1 MNKVEF
7 SMLDLLNQ
15 EGSPEIFIP
24 EPGKIVEGTVIYIQ
38 DNQVLVDLGGVT
50 TGIISGSEAVD
61 ATNTLSELVQG
72 DKVEALV
79 LVKENDEGLAV
90 LSLRRASQQRT
101 WKSFVDYHDNKEPV
115 EVKITDA
122 NKGGLLVDVDS
133 IKGFLPVSQLA
144 PMHYP
149 RVNGANSAE
158 ILARLQSLI
167 GKKMLVRVINVDFD
181 TKKLIFSE
189 KAAYYEQK
197 KKALEKINIDEIVD
211 GKVSGVV
218 NFGVF
223 VTFNG
228 LEGLVHISEIAWGHV
243 EDPAKY
249 AKLGDNIKVK
259 VIGIEGDK
267 ISLSLKKLIDN
278 PWDEIAKAYTPGM
291 QVSGKVSKVNDFGC
305 FVTITDDINGL
316 IHVTELND
324 PRFADLKL
332 DLKEGKPVKAKIVNV
347 DKENHRI
354 SLTLFDSPT
363 PKSSVAS
370 GNFGDLKLSA
380 KAKSVLLERGLD
392 SFEAIKSL
400 DEKQLKSIEGLSDAM
415 IAKILEAIKA

>member
-79 LVKENDEGLAV
+79 LAKENDEGLAV

-167 GKKMLVRVINVDFD
+167 GKK
-181 TKKLIFSE
+181 
-189 KAAYYEQK
+189 
-197 KKALEKINIDEIVD
+197 
-211 GKVSGVV
+211 
-218 NFGVF
+218 
-223 VTFNG
+223 
-228 LEGLVHISEIAWGHV
+228 
-243 EDPAKY
+243 
-249 AKLGDNIKVK
+249 
-259 VIGIEGDK
+259 
-267 ISLSLKKLIDN
+267 
-278 PWDEIAKAYTPGM
+278 
-291 QVSGKVSKVNDFGC
+291 C
-305 FVTITDDINGL
+305 
-316 IHVTELND
+316 
-324 PRFADLKL
+324 
-332 DLKEGKPVKAKIVNV
+332 
-347 DKENHRI
+347 
-354 SLTLFDSPT
+354 
-363 PKSSVAS
+363 
-370 GNFGDLKLSA
+370 
-380 KAKSVLLERGLD
+380 
-392 SFEAIKSL
+392 
-400 DEKQLKSIEGLSDAM
+400 
-415 IAKILEAIKA
+415 

>member
-1 MNKVEF
+1 MNKMIN
-7 SMLDLLNQ
+7 MLDLLNLD
-15 EGSPEIFIP
+15 GAPDIFTP
-24 EPGKIVEGTVIYIQ
+24 EPGKIVKGTVIYIK

-61 ATNTLSELVQG
+61 SINTTSELAEG
-72 DKVEALV
+72 DEVEALV
-79 LVKENDEGLAV
+79 LAKENDEGLVV

-101 WKSFVDYHDNKEPV
+101 WKRFVELHDNKEPV

-122 NKGGLLVDVDS
+122 NKGGLLVEVDS

-158 ILARLQSLI
+158 ILGRLQALI
-167 GKKMLVRVINVDFD
+167 GKKILVRVINVDFD

-189 KAAYYEQK
+189 KAAYNERRKQ
-197 KKALEKINIDEIVD
+197 ALSTIKVDEVLD
-211 GKVSGVV
+211 GTISGVV
-218 NFGVF
+218 NFGIF

-243 EDPAKY
+243 DDPARFG
-249 AKLGDNIKVK
+249 KLGDKIKVK

-278 PWDEIAKAYTPGM
+278 PWDEISKAYTPGM
-291 QVSGKVSKVNDFGC
+291 DVKGKVSKVNDFGC

-324 PRFADLKL
+324 PRFANLGVSL
-332 DLKEGKPVKAKIVNV
+332 DEGSEINAKIVNV

-354 SLTLFDSPT
+354 SLTLFNSPSRS
-363 PKSSVAS
+363 KESN
-370 GNFGDLKLSA
+370 GEFGSLKLSA
-380 KAKSVLLERGLD
+380 KAKEVLLERGLN
-392 SFEAIKSL
+392 SL
-400 DEKQLKSIEGLSDAM
+400 DALRSLGEAQLKSIDGLSDAM
-415 IAKILEAIKA
+415 VKKIIEAIS